1 MQRIS
6 QMILACA
13 WLFSITASPLAS
25 KEFLTDKE
33 IELIQDAQE
42 IDARTAIYMDAA
54 KARLKAAEERLFG
67 KESLPGDP
75 FEFFTPED
83 MLEGYYRILQSVM
96 YNLDEA
102 FQNPASGREKVRKA
116 LKDLKKTTEHT
127 ARELEILKRLA
138 EEKQKEE
145 LWNRINQAIEITS
158 GALDGAESGLTRLPP
173 PAPDKKSRN
182 R

>member
-1 MQRIS
+1 MQRTYLMIS
-6 QMILACA
+6 VLLLLI
-13 WLFSITASPLAS
+13 IASPLAG

-42 IDARTAIYMDAA
+42 IGPRTVLYMDAA
-54 KARLKAAEERLFG
+54 KARLKAAEERLYG
-67 KESLPGDP
+67 RESLPGDP

-102 FQNPASGREKVRKA
+102 FQTPGSSREQVRKA
-116 LKDLKKTTEHT
+116 LNALKKTTEY
-127 ARELEILKRLA
+127 AVKELEILKRLA

-145 LWNRINQAIEITS
+145 LWNRINQAIEITQ

>member
-1 MQRIS
+1 MQRTYLMIS
-6 QMILACA
+6 VLLLLIV
-13 WLFSITASPLAS
+13 TSPLAG

-33 IELIQDAQE
+33 IELIQDTQE
-42 IDARTAIYMDAA
+42 IGPRTVLYMDAA
-54 KARLKAAEERLFG
+54 KARLKAAEERLHG
-67 KESLPGDP
+67 RESLPGDP

-83 MLEGYYRILQSVM
+83 MMEGYYRILQSVM

-102 FQNPASGREKVRKA
+102 FQAPGPSREQVRKA
-116 LKDLKKTTEHT
+116 LNALKKTTEY
-127 ARELEILKRLA
+127 AAKELEILKRLA

-145 LWNRINQAIEITS
+145 LWNRINQAIEITQ

-173 PAPDKKSRN
+173 PAQDKKSRT